1 MTVSV
6 AAAAAAG
13 DGFLYDQVV
22 RHMLDLVEKGTLK
35 PGDRAPSLRGLSRQL
50 RVSISTVNQA
60 YAALQELGVL
70 RVRPQSG
77 YFVDGQVGRQRHSRV
92 PRKTTVSRQPRKVR
106 FGELFEEI
114 FSVARDPEVVP
125 LGAAVPGIE
134 LMPVKGLL
142 RATQRT
148 AAREPERCMEYCFP
162 PGDVSLRHE
171 IARRYVALGLSVDP
185 ENIIITSG
193 CSEALAL
200 SLQTVTR
207 RGDIVAVES
216 PTYFSVLRLIERM
229 GLLAVEIDSDPETGL
244 CLDALESAIETM
256 DIKAVVAVLNFSNPV
271 GSLMPDAHK
280 ERLVGMLGQADI
292 PLIEDDIYGDLHFEG
307 QRPAIGKCYDR
318 KGTVLTCSSFS
329 KSIAP
334 GYRIGWVIADRY
346 RDDVLEWKQAT
357 SSAMCSLPQIAMADY
372 LRSGEYDRHLVRL
385 RRAYR
390 LQVDKM
396 RFMLAQHFP
405 GGTRITDPQGGFVL
419 WVEMPRG
426 VDALELLNRALAEK
440 ISLTP
445 GMMFSATRKF
455 RNFVRINCGHPW
467 EPRIELAV
475 VRLGELVAE
484 MLAENGRGLSGES

>member
-1 MTVSV
+1 MTVV
-6 AAAAAAG
+6 TRAATDA
-13 DGFLYDQVV
+13 FLYDQVT
-22 RHMLDLVEKGTLK
+22 RHILDLVEKGTLK
-35 PGDRAPSLRGLSRQL
+35 PGDRAPSLRGLSKQL

-77 YFVDGQVGRQRHSRV
+77 YFVDAQVEGQQRSQP

-114 FSVARDPEVVP
+114 FNVANDPEVVP

-142 RATQRT
+142 RATQRA
-148 AAREPERCMEYCFP
+148 AARQPERALDYCFP
-162 PGDVSLRHE
+162 PGNADLRYE
-171 IARRYVALGLSVDP
+171 IARRYVGLGLSVDP
-185 ENIIITSG
+185 ANVIITSG

-244 CLDALESAIETM
+244 CLDALENAIETM
-256 DIKAVVAVLNFSNPV
+256 NIKALVAVLNFSNPV

-280 ERLVGMLGQADI
+280 ERLVGMLEQAGI
-292 PLIEDDIYGDLHFEG
+292 PLIEDDIYGDLHFGE

-318 KGTVLTCSSFS
+318 EGIVLTCSSFS
-329 KSIAP
+329 KTIAP

-346 RDDVLEWKQAT
+346 RDDLLEWKQAT
-357 SSAMCSLPQIAMADY
+357 SSAMCSLPQMAMADY
-372 LRSGEYDRHLVRL
+372 LRSGEYERHLVRL
-385 RRAYR
+385 RKDYR

-405 GGTRITDPQGGFVL
+405 KGTRISNPQGGFVL

-426 VDALELLNRALAEK
+426 IDALELLNRALREK

-445 GMMFSATRKF
+445 GLMFSATRKF
-455 RNFVRINCGHPW
+455 RNFVRINCGYPW
-467 EPRIELAV
+467 DARIERAV
-475 VRLGELVAE
+475 VRLGELIADMTAE
-484 MLAENGRGLSGES
+484 G